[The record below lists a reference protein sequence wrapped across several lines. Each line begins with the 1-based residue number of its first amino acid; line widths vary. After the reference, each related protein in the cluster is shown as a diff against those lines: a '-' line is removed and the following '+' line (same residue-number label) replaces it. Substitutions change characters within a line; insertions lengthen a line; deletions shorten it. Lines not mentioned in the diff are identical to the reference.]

1 MPDHD
6 IFFNPNENWQDQW
19 QQHHSVQGE
28 VFPFVIVM
36 STLAVF
42 IQKFQIIKAD
52 QQHYQN
58 KVTTLL
64 TITIEIDYGI
74 EKNQQKF
81 PINPALLICQF
92 LQLERH
98 SVGTTKLQRSHNHPI
113 IRLSIACHKSW
124 QISTMQFTLLQ
135 CGKRKTIWS

>member
-1 MPDHD
+1 MVATPECSRRSLSLCHCHCHVHISSVYLEILDH
-6 IFFNPNENWQDQW
+6 
-19 QQHHSVQGE
+19 QGRL
-28 VFPFVIVM
+28 V
-36 STLAVF
+36 TLLE
-42 IQKFQIIKAD
+42 QSN
-52 QQHYQN
+52 Y
-58 KVTTLL
+58 TL
-64 TITIEIDYGI
+64 TITIEIDSGI

-135 CGKRKTIWS
+135 CGKRKRIWS

>member
-1 MPDHD
+1 MVATPECSRRSLSLCHCHVHISSVYLEILDH
-6 IFFNPNENWQDQW
+6 
-19 QQHHSVQGE
+19 QGRL
-28 VFPFVIVM
+28 V
-36 STLAVF
+36 TLLE
-42 IQKFQIIKAD
+42 QSN
-52 QQHYQN
+52 Y
-58 KVTTLL
+58 TL
-64 TITIEIDYGI
+64 TITIEIDSGI

-98 SVGTTKLQRSHNHPI
+98 SLGTTKLQRSHNHPI

>member
-1 MPDHD
+1 MVATPECSRRSLSLCHCHCHVHISSVYLEILDH
-6 IFFNPNENWQDQW
+6 
-19 QQHHSVQGE
+19 QGRL
-28 VFPFVIVM
+28 V
-36 STLAVF
+36 TLLE
-42 IQKFQIIKAD
+42 QSN
-52 QQHYQN
+52 Y
-58 KVTTLL
+58 TL
-64 TITIEIDYGI
+64 TITIEIDSGI

-98 SVGTTKLQRSHNHPI
+98 SLGTTKLQRSHNHPI

-135 CGKRKTIWS
+135 CGKRKRIWS